1 MKSFFCLVLL
11 SILIT
16 NSYTLFASTHITN
29 FPLERGYLSDSI
41 PNGINKRFGI
51 IFHSLDDK
59 FNILDYN
66 YLIQTPKQE
75 RGILTQKNKF
85 IDSSFYRHYS
95 NLTSITIPNT
105 IISVRAQSFRGT
117 FIKRNLPP
125 PRDFEL
131 IKDWVGKNC
140 SLWVSINLS
149 IDMLY

>member
-11 SILIT
+11 SILII

-41 PNGINKRFGI
+41 PN
-51 IFHSLDDK
+51 
-59 FNILDYN
+59 ILDYN
-66 YLIQTPKQE
+66 HLIQTPKQE

-131 IKDWVGKNC
+131 IKDWAGKNC

>member
-1 MKSFFCLVLL
+1 MKCFFCLVLL
-11 SILIT
+11 SILIA

-41 PNGINKRFGI
+41 PNKINKRFGI
-51 IFHSLDDK
+51 IFHSLEDK

-66 YLIQTPKQE
+66 HLIQTPKQE

-95 NLTSITIPNT
+95 NLTSI
-105 IISVRAQSFRGT
+105 
-117 FIKRNLPP
+117 IKRNLPP

-131 IKDWVGKNC
+131 IKDWAGKNC